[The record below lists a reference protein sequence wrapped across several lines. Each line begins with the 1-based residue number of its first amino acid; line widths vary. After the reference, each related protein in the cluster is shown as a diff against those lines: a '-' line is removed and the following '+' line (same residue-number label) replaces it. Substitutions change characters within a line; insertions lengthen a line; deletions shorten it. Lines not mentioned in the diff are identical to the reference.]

1 MDAATWTSSTFAH
14 PVTHTRPSHWPRP
27 KAGKAILCEKPLANT
42 VDEARRMLDA
52 VNRAGVTHMLC
63 HNYRRAPAV
72 QLAKRMI
79 ETGRIGRIRHYRGVY
94 LQDWIVDPAS
104 PRVWRLE
111 KAKAGSGALGDIV
124 SHSIDLARF
133 LVGEISE
140 VSGLL
145 ETFIGERPLLDGS
158 GMGPVDV
165 DDAALALLRFE
176 NGAIGTVEGSRF
188 APGRKNYNRFEI
200 NGSRGSLAFH
210 MERMN
215 ELEYYSL
222 DEGTRRCSGFRQ
234 RAWPPIPG
242 THPFVEGLVAGG
254 PHHWIRAHLHPHRG
268 RFRARDCFGRPAKA
282 RLRRRPAQPAA
293 AGRHRALGL
302 QSKLGE
308 CMSARAGRARR
319 ASRFVLGFLL
329 VLTVVWLLVSFW
341 YSRVYNAPFS
351 VVARQVPAGL
361 FDSLVCAV
369 IGCPAELPEGMAQR
383 VFDEILI
390 TGPPVAIHVDE
401 MDRVWVAES
410 DRVYGGAEDNRASAF
425 WLEDDLASHSVED
438 RHAYIQKWLAAGSF
452 EDPDHFTARADKIV
466 RLEDT
471 DADGVAD
478 RRTELATFNDVLD
491 GIGAG
496 IIVRGDDVWYLNIP
510 NIWRLHAPEDRPEAA
525 ALEKL
530 HTGFGVKTSLMGH
543 DMHGLVWGP
552 DGLLYFSVGDR
563 GYNVTTYEGRRL
575 ESSLGPGRGAV
586 FRMNPDGSQLEVF
599 AEGLRNPQEL
609 AFDEFGNLFTV
620 DNNGDGGD
628 RARIVYVVEGGDSGW
643 AMPYQSLIGDYV
655 LGPWNAE
662 RLWETR
668 HPGQPAWILP
678 PIDYLGAG
686 PSGLLHYP
694 GLGLPDSY
702 QGYFFVCDYAY
713 QIARSGVRAFKLEP
727 RGAGFE
733 MLDSRDFIA
742 SVIATDLSFGFDGR
756 IYVARYS
763 QIGETQSIMVA
774 SHDEARG
781 DPRVAEAARLARE
794 GMKDREPGVLGALL
808 GHADQR
814 IRQRAQ
820 FELAERG
827 EVEVLASAAADSKAP
842 LIARI
847 HGIWGLTQLG
857 ANALEQAGWKDLAW
871 ADGNDELRAQ
881 AVKAAGETAAGW
893 LLDELI
899 DLLADPSARV
909 RFFAAQS
916 LGKLGATRAV
926 QPLVTLLRE
935 NADEDV
941 FLRHGA
947 VFALHR
953 IGDLD
958 AMWALRADP
967 SQAVRLGALLVLRRA
982 ADPRVADFLIDPEP
996 ALRVEAARAI
1006 YDVPIRAALPALAA
1020 LAGTQHGFRAD
1031 DRQTSQAFHRRV
1043 IGAALAVGSR
1053 AAAVALAA
1061 HAADVDNPASMRRMA
1076 LESLGHFTA
1085 PQPRDLAM
1093 GWYRPLAQRSTEVVY
1108 AALDEYGLAL
1118 VRDDDLGDRAL
1129 EVASAY
1135 GRIPLEDSELLGLIR
1150 MIERPSHGA

>member
-1 MDAATWTSSTFAH
+1 
-14 PVTHTRPSHWPRP
+14 
-27 KAGKAILCEKPLANT
+27 
-42 VDEARRMLDA
+42 
-52 VNRAGVTHMLC
+52 
-63 HNYRRAPAV
+63 
-72 QLAKRMI
+72 
-79 ETGRIGRIRHYRGVY
+79 
-94 LQDWIVDPAS
+94 
-104 PRVWRLE
+104 
-111 KAKAGSGALGDIV
+111 
-124 SHSIDLARF
+124 
-133 LVGEISE
+133 
-140 VSGLL
+140 
-145 ETFIGERPLLDGS
+145 
-158 GMGPVDV
+158 
-165 DDAALALLRFE
+165 
-176 NGAIGTVEGSRF
+176 
-188 APGRKNYNRFEI
+188 
-200 NGSRGSLAFH
+200 
-210 MERMN
+210 
-215 ELEYYSL
+215 
-222 DEGTRRCSGFRQ
+222 
-234 RAWPPIPG
+234 
-242 THPFVEGLVAGG
+242 
-254 PHHWIRAHLHPHRG
+254 
-268 RFRARDCFGRPAKA
+268 
-282 RLRRRPAQPAA
+282 
-293 AGRHRALGL
+293 
-302 QSKLGE
+302 
-308 CMSARAGRARR
+308 MSARAGRARR

-369 IGCPAELPEGMAQR
+369 TGCPAELPEGMAQR

-410 DRVYGGAEDNRASAF
+410 DRVYGGAEDNRARAF

-496 IIVRGDDVWYLNIP
+496 IIVRGDDIWYLNIP
-510 NIWRLHAPEDRPEAA
+510 NIWRLHAPEDRSEAA
-525 ALEKL
+525 AAEKL

-563 GYNVTTYEGRRL
+563 GYNVTTHEGRRL

-794 GMKDREPGVLGALL
+794 GMKDREPGALGELL

-827 EVEVLASAAADSKAP
+827 EVEVLAAAAADSKAP

-857 ANALEQAGWKDLAW
+857 ATALEQAGWKDLAW

-881 AVKAAGETAAGW
+881 AAKAAGETAAGW

-916 LGKLGATRAV
+916 LGKMGATRAV
-926 QPLVTLLRE
+926 QPLVALLRE

-1020 LAGTQHGFRAD
+1020 QAGTQHGFRAD

-1043 IGAALAVGSR
+1043 IGAALAVGSQ

-1150 MIERPSHGA
+1150 DDRATASRRVAALHALESRPGARAAAREAAGTALDSNAPLLRAEARDVLIRLQPSRAFAAIEAIDDRSSLIERQRAFASLARLGTPAADARLAVALERLRASTLPTAVQLELIEAVESRDDPALRARLDAWRASRGTDPITRYSWALDGGDTARGELVFQGSGDCQRCHGTAGHGAGIGPALAGVAARRGTLHLLSSMLVPQAEIAEGFATISLTRRDGSVVTGTLVEQRERELLLRVTTGELVKIALADIASRTEPTSSMPPVGLALADRDLRDVIAYLETL